1 LSSMDIEQI
10 LEHLPHR
17 YPFLMVDRVLSC
29 EDGKEIVALKNVTV
43 NEQFFIGHFP
53 EHKVMPGVLVIEAL
67 AQASAILSFRT
78 AGVKPSDGVVS
89 YFVGID
95 NARFKRPV
103 FPGDQLM
110 LYAQLV
116 RRSRGFW
123 KFSSRAEV
131 DGVVVAEAELLC
143 AEKRL

>member
-1 LSSMDIEQI
+1 MDIEAI

-17 YPFLMVDRVLSC
+17 YPLLMVDRVLSC

-43 NEQFFIGHFP
+43 NEQFFVGHFP
-53 EHKVMPGVLVIEAL
+53 QHKVMPGVLVIEAL

-78 AGVKPSDGVVS
+78 AGVRPQDGVVS

-95 NARFKRPV
+95 GARFKRPV
-103 FPGDQLM
+103 FPGDQLK
-110 LYAQLV
+110 LYSQLL

-123 KFSSRAEV
+123 KFAARAEV
-131 DGVVVAEAELLC
+131 DGEIAAEAELLC